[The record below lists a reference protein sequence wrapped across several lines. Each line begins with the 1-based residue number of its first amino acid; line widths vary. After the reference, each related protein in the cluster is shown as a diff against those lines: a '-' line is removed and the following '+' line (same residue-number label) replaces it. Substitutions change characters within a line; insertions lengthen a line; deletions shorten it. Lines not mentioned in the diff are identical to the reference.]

1 MATITINVDDIED
14 AATACRE
21 VANLIE
27 EGYTNGTIGC
37 SGDTW
42 EIDKD

>member
-1 MATITINVDDIED
+1 MATITINVENIED

-27 EGYTNGTIGC
+27 EGYTRGMIGC
-37 SGDTW
+37 SGDPW
-42 EIDKD
+42 DIEDD